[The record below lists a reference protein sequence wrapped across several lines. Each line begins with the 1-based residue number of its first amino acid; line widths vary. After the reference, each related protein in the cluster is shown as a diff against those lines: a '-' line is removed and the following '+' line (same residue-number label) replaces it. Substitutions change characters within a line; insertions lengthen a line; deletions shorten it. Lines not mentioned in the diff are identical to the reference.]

1 MIEIQNVSFEYE
13 KSQGTLSHI
22 DLNIQQGECI
32 VLTGESG
39 CGKTTI
45 TQDFSRMSYKEME
58 EFMGNENRERLALRM
73 QPETRRRIEQWY
85 AADNCQSM
93 NEFVEK
99 AVNFY
104 VDHLEIQDNQ
114 TLLPMAIQS
123 AIDGRLRRMED
134 YIARSS
140 FTRNVEQDMTNGI
153 IAEAFEMDREDLK
166 RRRAQSVRNVK
177 ATNGLI
183 SLEKYARSRQEP
195 DWDDDEWQD

>member
-1 MIEIQNVSFEYE
+1 
-13 KSQGTLSHI
+13 
-22 DLNIQQGECI
+22 
-32 VLTGESG
+32 
-39 CGKTTI
+39 
-45 TQDFSRMSYKEME
+45 MSKEARDRIA
-58 EFMGNENRERLALRM
+58 FRM

-123 AIDGRLRRMED
+123 AIDGRLSRMED

-153 IAEAFEMDREDLK
+153 IAEAF
-166 RRRAQSVRNVK
+166 
-177 ATNGLI
+177 
-183 SLEKYARSRQEP
+183 
-195 DWDDDEWQD
+195 

>member
-1 MIEIQNVSFEYE
+1 M
-13 KSQGTLSHI
+13 
-22 DLNIQQGECI
+22 D
-32 VLTGESG
+32 
-39 CGKTTI
+39 
-45 TQDFSRMSYKEME
+45 
-58 EFMGNENRERLALRM
+58 NENRERLALRM

-104 VDHLEIQDNQ
+104 VDHLEVQDNQ

-123 AIDGRLRRMED
+123 AIDGRLSRMED

-153 IAEAFEMDREDLK
+153 IAEAFRMAARPHASRGSSSQNWSK
-166 RRRAQSVRNVK
+166 TSRTARRSTNTRTIWQSPP
-177 ATNGLI
+177 
-183 SLEKYARSRQEP
+183 RSTPLHSSHWRWKP
-195 DWDDDEWQD
+195 TGIPFTSRSST

>member
-1 MIEIQNVSFEYE
+1 
-13 KSQGTLSHI
+13 
-22 DLNIQQGECI
+22 
-32 VLTGESG
+32 
-39 CGKTTI
+39 
-45 TQDFSRMSYKEME
+45 MSKETRDRIA
-58 EFMGNENRERLALRM
+58 FRM

-123 AIDGRLRRMED
+123 AIDGRLSRMED

-153 IAEAFEMDREDLK
+153 IAEAFRMDEDSLK
-166 RRRAQSVRNVK
+166 RIRAQSVRNVR
-177 ATNGLI
+177 ATNGI
-183 SLEKYARSRQEP
+183 TSLEKHARSRQEQ

>member
-1 MIEIQNVSFEYE
+1 MTNNKEKYAFWLTPEAKKMIEINAPLANCG
-13 KSQGTLSHI
+13 SQS
-22 DLNIQQGECI
+22 
-32 VLTGESG
+32 
-39 CGKTTI
+39 
-45 TQDFSRMSYKEME
+45 
-58 EFMGNENRERLALRM
+58 
-73 QPETRRRIEQWY
+73 
-85 AADNCQSM
+85 
-93 NEFVEK
+93 EFVEK

-114 TLLPMAIQS
+114 MLLPMAIQY

-183 SLEKYARSRQEP
+183 SLEKYARSRQE
-195 DWDDDEWQD
+195 QGLSNQLKA

>member
-1 MIEIQNVSFEYE
+1 
-13 KSQGTLSHI
+13 
-22 DLNIQQGECI
+22 
-32 VLTGESG
+32 
-39 CGKTTI
+39 
-45 TQDFSRMSYKEME
+45 MSYEEME
-58 EFMGNENRERLALRM
+58 EFMSNENRERLALRM

-104 VDHLEIQDNQ
+104 VDHLEIQDNK
-114 TLLPMAIQS
+114 TLLPVAVTS
-123 AIDGRLRRMED
+123 AIDGRLGVLED
-134 YIARSS
+134 HIARRD
-140 FTRNVEQDMTNGI
+140 FTREVELDLLVGL
-153 IAEAFEMDREDLK
+153 IADSFEFDRDDLK

-183 SLEKYARSRQEP
+183 SLEKRVHSHQEQ